1 MMELDVEVNFTSSY
15 MVEEMF
21 FKKTIAC
28 ALIENKSTNYLQ
40 EKENSFHKVLM
51 ASRFVSLI
59 NNNLDTWTTI
69 VATHE
74 IHARFNEIQTL

>member
-28 ALIENKSTNYLQ
+28 ALIENKSTNYL
-40 EKENSFHKVLM
+40 
-51 ASRFVSLI
+51 
-59 NNNLDTWTTI
+59 
-69 VATHE
+69 
-74 IHARFNEIQTL
+74 